1 MDLLLVSA
9 LPEDTGPLIGCRL
22 SPRGRDDRGRRD
34 ALGGRID
41 GRRGFRFARRA
52 GERRHVIVQ
61 AARVQKTGC
70 DSAQTI
76 WTVSLP
82 QRGAACRAT
91 GGRALFRGFAWPSSA
106 PEWWPDWPIWR
117 SS

>member
-22 SPRGRDDRGRRD
+22 SPRGRDDRGLRD

-61 AARVQKTGC
+61 AARVRKTGC
-70 DSAQTI
+70 ASVASNTKG
-76 WTVSLP
+76 P
-82 QRGAACRAT
+82 G
-91 GGRALFRGFAWPSSA
+91 PSS
-106 PEWWPDWPIWR
+106 R
-117 SS
+117 SSARVNPRSAFEFAGK